1 MRHEL
6 DLPFRQ
12 AAGHFIGSSLNPQ
25 SETAVTKNHITFH
38 LSSTLW
44 DDMSDFG
51 DMSHS
56 LWVKQRM
63 DVEKV
68 RAQ

>member
-1 MRHEL
+1 MRHGL

-12 AAGHFIGSSLNPQ
+12 AAGHFIASSLNPQ
-25 SETAVTKNHITFH
+25 SQLAVTKNDISFH
-38 LSSTLW
+38 LFSTFW
-44 DDMSDFG
+44 NDMSDFG
-51 DMSHS
+51 DLSHS

-63 DVEKV
+63 DAEKV

>member
-1 MRHEL
+1 MRHGL

-12 AAGHFIGSSLNPQ
+12 AAGHFIASSLNPKSQ
-25 SETAVTKNHITFH
+25 SAVTKNNISFH
-38 LSSTLW
+38 LFSALW

-51 DMSHS
+51 HLSHR

-63 DVEKV
+63 VAEKV